1 MESSRAR
8 NLIGI
13 GVCVVVVGGGLM
25 LWDRKTYTADVRAI
39 CTAEGPAETTLV
51 SSRTLV
57 EGLARKRMRGNKGLA
72 LADTLKS
79 ESPDS
84 AATELRVAA
93 RGAGVEPCPAVTS
106 YQALAARLLLQK
118 NAERM
123 CGGLNPLVLTRL
135 PRAIRFERLQDWTH
149 TTITEPALDEWLAAL
164 GKAGSSPDD
173 KVARLRTALSDL
185 DIHECGVLSGL
196 ASPLDPTPGPNVR
209 IQSAQVQSDP
219 REGAVV
225 DALRAKLPAFR
236 ECYDRGLAKE
246 PALNGAIVVKFR
258 VIESGAIDF
267 ALAQDDST
275 ITTPAVTTCVID
287 AIKTA
292 HGPAGGSKSP
302 GGVTVAM
309 WTAK

>member
-1 MESSRAR
+1 MEASRKR
-8 NLIGI
+8 NLVGI

-25 LWDRKTYTADVRAI
+25 LWDRKTYVADVRTI
-39 CTAEGPAETTLV
+39 CTAEAPAETTLV

-57 EGLARKRMRGNKGLA
+57 EGLARKSMRGNKGIA

-93 RGAGVEPCPAVTS
+93 KGAGVEPCPAVAS
-106 YQALAARLLLQK
+106 YQALSARLLLQK

-123 CGGLNPLVLTRL
+123 CNGLLPIVLARL
-135 PRAIRFERLQDWTH
+135 PRAARFERLQDWTH
-149 TTITEPALDEWLAAL
+149 TTITEPGLDEWLATLA
-164 GKAGSSPDD
+164 KAGVSPEDR
-173 KVARLRTALSDL
+173 VARLRTALSDL
-185 DIHECGVLSGL
+185 DIHECGVLAGL

-209 IQSAQVQSDP
+209 IQSAQVQSDA
-219 REGAVV
+219 REGAVI

-236 ECYDRGLAKE
+236 DCYDQGLAKE
-246 PALNGAIVVKFR
+246 PALTGAIVVKFR
-258 VIESGAIDF
+258 VVETGAIDF

-302 GGVTVAM
+302 GGITIAM